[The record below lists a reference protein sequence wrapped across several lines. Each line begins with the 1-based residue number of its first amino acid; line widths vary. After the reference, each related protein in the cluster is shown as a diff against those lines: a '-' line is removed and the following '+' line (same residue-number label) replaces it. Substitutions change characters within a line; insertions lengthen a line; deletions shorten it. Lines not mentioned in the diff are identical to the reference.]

1 MSVHYML
8 NRILN
13 IRFQAWQTNN
23 KNKKTQLHILTKKKI
38 IVVRIWNGACQKNQ
52 NQLTFKPEKMY
63 FWSYHAKKN
72 IITIRC
78 KSCIKMR

>member
-23 KNKKTQLHILTKKKI
+23 KNKNTQLHILTKK
-38 IVVRIWNGACQKNQ
+38 R
-52 NQLTFKPEKMY
+52 
-63 FWSYHAKKN
+63 
-72 IITIRC
+72 
-78 KSCIKMR
+78 